1 RPKRRWL
8 SAALVAAGLVAA
20 FAAGAAVGRRFA
32 RMTPPSFQQITFGSG
47 TIQAARFAPDGQTIV
62 YSASWDGN
70 PRKLFLKHPS
80 SPEAL
85 PLELPSAN
93 LLSISPSG
101 EMAIDVDCRCTHP
114 SVCAGTLAR
123 AALTGGAPRDVAE
136 NVQEADWAPNGSDML
151 VVRDVGGKARIE

>member
-1 RPKRRWL
+1 MQKRYGKP
-8 SAALVAAGLVAA
+8 S
-20 FAAGAAVGRRFA
+20 
-32 RMTPPSFQQITFGSG
+32 PPSFQQITFGSG

-101 EMAIDVDCRCTHP
+101 EMAIDVDCRGTHP
-114 SVCAGTLAR
+114 SVCSGTSRAR
-123 AALTGGAPRDVAE
+123 P
-136 NVQEADWAPNGSDML
+136 
-151 VVRDVGGKARIE
+151 